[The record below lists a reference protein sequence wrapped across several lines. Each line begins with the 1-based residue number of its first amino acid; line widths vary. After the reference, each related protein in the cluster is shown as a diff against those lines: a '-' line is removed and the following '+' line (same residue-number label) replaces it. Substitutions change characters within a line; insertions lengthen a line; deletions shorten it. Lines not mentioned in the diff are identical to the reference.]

1 MLRLLIL
8 FIFLFTF
15 ELYAKEIVVLSSEGP
30 PHTIKHEENNGI
42 DLDVVKAVL
51 NRLGYNV
58 KFHFVPL
65 GRAESLIKSGD
76 FKAMAPIFM
85 AQDDDNFFVSLPIV
99 QYAPTV
105 FSLKSNNL
113 NPSNLAEIKGHSVIT
128 FQGAPGYFGSFFDE
142 LSQQKNYFESPKMKV
157 IPELIRKGRY
167 DYAVLDKYIFYYF
180 YRLNNKERDV
190 SIFNEHLLM
199 PAVTASAAFSDK
211 GLRDEFNRELAV
223 FLLEGGYQ
231 RILEKYLGKLEK

>member
-1 MLRLLIL
+1 M
-8 FIFLFTF
+8 
-15 ELYAKEIVVLSSEGP
+15 V
-30 PHTIKHEENNGI
+30 
-42 DLDVVKAVL
+42 
-51 NRLGYNV
+51 
-58 KFHFVPL
+58 
-65 GRAESLIKSGD
+65 
-76 FKAMAPIFM
+76 
-85 AQDDDNFFVSLPIV
+85 
-99 QYAPTV
+99 
-105 FSLKSNNL
+105 
-113 NPSNLAEIKGHSVIT
+113 
-128 FQGAPGYFGSFFDE
+128 

-211 GLRDEFNRELAV
+211 DLRDEFNRELAV

-231 RILEKYLGKLEK
+231 RIVEKYLGKLEK